1 MDNPIERFAAQID
14 LSSGSVLEDVEG
26 YAAWAES
33 RRGVAFHPSAEDDVE
48 LRTYLLHLRHQGL
61 NDTRLREILASLN
74 RFYRWAAQVH
84 LIDQNPFTRF
94 DFRLAGLP
102 KEQIRRRSDRPMA
115 LPLEAEVVRLRCL
128 NTVAEILSV
137 SSEVPSL
144 LSGTLEAV
152 VQAMGLSTAWASLY
166 RGSGLLEE
174 RGKGDSSSA
183 FELGAAYGLPPG
195 LAQDDSHFLRQPSE
209 CHCQRLLRTGRL
221 ARAVNVVECSRLKDA
236 ALAGGDNRG
245 LLFHASVPL
254 IFQGRP
260 LGIINVATEDWQLL
274 TAADLHLLS
283 AVGAQVSVALERAR
297 LYQQALAH
305 EARMVHEL
313 EMARDVQATL
323 IPRHIPELPG
333 FSLVA
338 DWRAARQVA
347 GDFYDV
353 FPLAGGRWGIAIADV
368 SDKGAPAA
376 LYMAMVRSL
385 LRSKSDQAEDPASVL
400 AEVNRDLLVQSS
412 ADMFVTVFYAVL
424 DPSTRTLTYTN
435 AGHPPPLLR
444 SPANQVISLARGG
457 RPLGMFDE
465 IPLVNES
472 LRFAPRE
479 ILVAYTDGVTEAL
492 NPGGRDYGTARL
504 LKTVASGPQDAAGLM
519 AHLLADH
526 GGFIGEAAPSDDITL
541 LILGCSP

>member
-1 MDNPIERFAAQID
+1 MDNPIELFAAQID

-33 RRGVAFHPSAEDDVE
+33 RRGVAFHPSADDDVE
-48 LRTYLLHLRHQGL
+48 LRSYLLRLRLQGET
-61 NDTRLREILASLN
+61 DTRLREILVSLK
-74 RFYRWAAQVH
+74 RFYRWAAQDR
-84 LIDQNPFTRF
+84 LIEENPFSRF
-94 DFRLAGLP
+94 DFKVSGLL
-102 KEQIRRRSDRPMA
+102 KEQIRRRSDQPMA
-115 LPLEAEVVRLRCL
+115 HPLEAEVVRLRCL

-144 LSGTLEAV
+144 LGGTLEAV
-152 VQAMGLSTAWASLY
+152 VQAMGLSAAWVSLY

-174 RGKGDSSSA
+174 RGKGASPSA
-183 FELGAAYGLPPG
+183 FELGAAFGLPPG
-195 LAQDDSHFLRQPSE
+195 LAQDDSHFLRRPSE

-254 IFQGRP
+254 IFQDRP
-260 LGIINVATEDWQLL
+260 LGILNVAAEDWQLL

-283 AVGAQVSVALERAR
+283 AVGSQVSVALERAR

-313 EMARDVQATL
+313 EMARGVQATL
-323 IPRHIPELPG
+323 IPRHMPDLPG

-385 LRSKSDQAEDPASVL
+385 LRSKGDQAEDPASAL

-412 ADMFVTVFYAVL
+412 AEMFVTVFYAVL

-444 SPANQVISLARGG
+444 RPTNQVISLARGG

-465 IPLVNES
+465 IHLVNES

-492 NPGGRDYGTARL
+492 NPEGRDYGSTRL
-504 LKTVASGPQDAAGLM
+504 LETIASGPQDAAGLM
-519 AHLLADH
+519 THLLADH
-526 GGFIGEAAPSDDITL
+526 GGFIGDAAPSDDITL
-541 LILGCSP
+541 LILGCSS